1 MCLPKDL
8 KTLTKLVRG
17 FCNGTDEDIDEFIRY
32 FHPTVH
38 KVICNLLPSGYDTE
52 QVEIDVFFKLWQH
65 RHKLPEDGSVLYYL
79 LAVTK
84 RCAIDTYRKE
94 KRHGTCISLSDT
106 QDKIQDRIDDY
117 THAEPGEWIEIV
129 DFLKVLQ
136 PELRRMFMDYYL
148 RGFTAKEL
156 ASAYKIHLP
165 TVYTRLHRAR
175 KILQAHYA
183 EEAKNDE

>member
-8 KTLTKLVRG
+8 KTLPQLVRG
-17 FCNGTDEDIDEFIRY
+17 FCTGKDDDIDEFIRY

-38 KVICNLLPSGYDTE
+38 KVVCNLLPSGYDTE

-65 RHKLPEDGSVLYYL
+65 RHKLPADASVLYFV

-84 RCAIDTYRKE
+84 RCAIDAYRKE
-94 KRHGTCISLSDT
+94 KRHSTCSSLSETPDT
-106 QDKIQDRIDDY
+106 IQDCA
-117 THAEPGEWIEIV
+117 HSEPGAWIEIT
-129 DFLKVLQ
+129 DFLKVLK
-136 PELRRMFMDYYL
+136 PELRNMLMDYYL
-148 RGFTAKEL
+148 RGFTAREL

-183 EEAKNDE
+183 EEAKNYE